1 MMSTWTTAAPPT
13 YSVPSTMRASTSP
26 FNVVSVIGPALTAFT
41 ASAARDIVLDAAHA
55 ADPGSLVPSVADAR
69 AARDAQGGAERVR
82 SYTCVV
88 QDIESVAT

>member
-1 MMSTWTTAAPPT
+1 MP
-13 YSVPSTMRASTSP
+13 VG
-26 FNVVSVIGPALTAFT
+26 VSVQLEMISEDVIHSYFIPAFRVKQDVLRREQHGLTRKDLVQIG
-41 ASAARDIVLDAAHA
+41 ARMEGFR
-55 ADPGSLVPSVADAR
+55 ADYDDFVADAR